1 MKIVIA
7 PDSFK
12 ESLTAHEVAE
22 YIKEGF
28 QEIYPD
34 ADYHLLPVSD
44 GGEGTLEILSK
55 ALGAKKMKIDVS
67 GPFSELV
74 SAQVAFTEGNKKALI
89 EMAEVCGLHLV
100 STTSRDPLQVSTK
113 GVGELILHAIKKG
126 ATEIIIGI
134 GGSASNDGGI
144 GMASALGYEFLDAE
158 NNIVNPIGAN
168 LADIATIRSEKVP
181 AELENITVNIVTDVE
196 NPLCGEAGASYVF
209 GPQKGLAVTDLA
221 TADGA
226 MRQFYQLANPAM
238 LTMPRAGAG
247 GGIGAG
253 LVTFAKANLLSGI
266 DFVIEALQIKT
277 VCEDAD
283 LVIVG
288 EGKMDG
294 QTAQGKAPVGVAKV
308 VPKETPVFAICGSVG
323 EGLEAVYE
331 VGISA
336 VFPSIAKPAT
346 LENILKE
353 TPNNLRRTARNVAAV
368 WKGRVE

>member
-34 ADYHLLPVSD
+34 ADYHLLPVGD
-44 GGEGTLEILSK
+44 GGEGTLEVLSK
-55 ALGAKKMKIDVS
+55 ALDAKTTQTRVS
-67 GPFSELV
+67 GPFGDPVL
-74 SAQVAFTEGNKKALI
+74 AKVAFTEGNETALI

-100 STTSRDPLQVSTK
+100 PGSERNPLQVSTK
-113 GVGELILHAIKKG
+113 GVGELILHAMKKG
-126 ATEIIIGI
+126 VTEIIVGI

-158 NNIVNPIGAN
+158 NNIINPIGAN
-168 LADIATIRSEKVP
+168 LEHIATIRSENVP
-181 AELENITVNIVTDVE
+181 AELKNIMINIVTDVE
-196 NPLCGEAGASYVF
+196 NPLCGKDGASYVF
-209 GPQKGLAVTDLA
+209 GPQKGLATTDLA
-221 TADGA
+221 SADEA
-226 MRQFYQLANPAM
+226 MRHFYQLANPAM
-238 LTMPRAGAG
+238 ITTPRAGAG

-253 LVTFAKANLLSGI
+253 LATFAKANLLSGI
-266 DFVIEALQIKT
+266 DFVIDALEIKA
-277 VCEDAD
+277 VCRDAD

-294 QTAQGKAPVGVAKV
+294 QTAQGKAPVGVAKE
-308 VPKETPVFAICGSVG
+308 VPAEIPVFAICGSVG

-331 VGISA
+331 AGISA

-346 LENILKE
+346 LEKILKE

>member
-12 ESLTAHEVAE
+12 ESLTAREVAE

-28 QEIYPD
+28 QEVYPD
-34 ADYHLLPVSD
+34 ADYHLFPVSD
-44 GGEGTLEILSK
+44 GGEGTLEILSN

-67 GPFSELV
+67 GPFGDPI
-74 SAQVAFTEGNKKALI
+74 SAQVAFTDGNKTALI

-100 STTSRDPLQVSTK
+100 PASKRDPLQVSTK
-113 GVGELILHAIKKG
+113 GVGELMLHAIEQG

-144 GMASALGYEFLDAE
+144 GMASALGYEFFDAE

-168 LADIATIRSEKVP
+168 LAKIVTICSENVA
-181 AELENITVNIVTDVE
+181 AELKNITVNIVTDVE
-196 NPLCGEAGASYVF
+196 NPLCGESGASYVF
-209 GPQKGLAVTDLA
+209 GPQKGLAEADLA
-221 TADGA
+221 SADEA
-226 MRQFYQLANPAM
+226 IRCFYQLANPAM
-238 LTMPRAGAG
+238 VTMPRAGAG

-253 LVTFAKANLLSGI
+253 LVTFAEANLLSGI
-266 DFVIEALQIKT
+266 DFVIDALQIKT
-277 VCEDAD
+277 ICEDAD

-368 WKGRVE
+368 WRGRVE